1 MERNFYQDNFEQLLK
16 ESADNFR
23 MYPSR
28 RVWHSIYNDLHP
40 GRKWPSL
47 AIWLLFIS
55 SAIYLGMSH
64 RNNFADTNGAA
75 TVNKTSGTHLLA
87 SANIPPITGDEGS
100 GRRTIQQASD
110 PSAKPVQQETTAT
123 KKVAGSLLH
132 HFSSETST
140 IDTHKNP
147 LNDRN
152 SALDNQSATIISYY
166 NEKSGADKP
175 AGQPD
180 LATDNA
186 TGNKHGNVTGKKQK
200 ESIGVAAGEIV
211 GGTDVAANQK
221 KEKQLSKEESD
232 KIDLLNAVSEKE
244 WKEDFAFHN
253 KPFISKWKS
262 RVSYQLY
269 LTPSIGYRII
279 SNNSAFNPAATASQ
293 LLVNN
298 STGSVTKYRDAVNQH
313 AAVNMELGGNVLY
326 SLNKVFNLKV
336 GVQFNYTNYRINAYE
351 LKHPTSTTLLL
362 NDLNSGATVLSPRS
376 TSLAN
381 SEGVYSTKLNNNT
394 YQISLPIGA
403 DFKLAGNSNLK
414 WFAGATIQPTY
425 VINGDA
431 YFISSDLK
439 NYVTDKSLM
448 RHWNLNAGI
457 ETFVSYKTKSGITL
471 NAGPQFRYQFMS
483 TYSQEYT
490 YKEKLYNLG
499 LKIGIITRF

>member
-40 GRKWPSL
+40 SRKWPSL

-55 SAIYLGMSH
+55 SAIYLGMTN
-64 RNNFADTNGAA
+64 RNYLPANKQAG
-75 TVNKTSGTHLLA
+75 NKTPTGQLLA
-87 SANIPPITGDEGS
+87 SAQIPA
-100 GRRTIQQASD
+100 RTAGYNNNSLSQNNNQDKLSF
-110 PSAKPVQQETTAT
+110 KPVVQGASQVKLATA
-123 KKVAGSLLH
+123 GLLH
-132 HFSSETST
+132 SFSSETNV
-140 IDTHKNP
+140 IDTRNNP
-147 LNDRN
+147 LNNRSN
-152 SALDNQSATIISYY
+152 VLDEQSASIISYY
-166 NEKSGADKP
+166 NDKT
-175 AGQPD
+175 AGTNTVSQSEVAIND
-180 LATDNA
+180 VAAGKQLIA
-186 TGNKHGNVTGKKQK
+186 GNKKQK
-200 ESIGVAAGEIV
+200 ETIGIEAGEI
-211 GGTDVAANQK
+211 AANASVADQK
-221 KEKQLSKEESD
+221 KEKQLTKEEAE
-232 KIDLLNAVSEKE
+232 KIDLLNAISEKE

-253 KPFISKWKS
+253 KPFISKWRS

-269 LTPSIGYRII
+269 ITPSIGYRII
-279 SNNSAFNPAATASQ
+279 SSNSSFNGTPMASS
-293 LLVNN
+293 LIVNN
-298 STGSVTKYRDAVNQH
+298 PNSSATKYRDAVSQH
-313 AAVNMELGGNVLY
+313 AAVNMELGGNFLY
-326 SLNKVFNLKV
+326 SLNKAFNLKV

-351 LKHPTSTTLLL
+351 LKHPTTTTLLL
-362 NDLNSGATVLSPRS
+362 NDLNSGSTTLSPRP

-403 DFKLAGNSNLK
+403 DFKLAGNSNFK

-448 RHWNLNAGI
+448 RRWNLNAGI

-471 NAGPQFRYQFMS
+471 NAGPQFRYQLMS